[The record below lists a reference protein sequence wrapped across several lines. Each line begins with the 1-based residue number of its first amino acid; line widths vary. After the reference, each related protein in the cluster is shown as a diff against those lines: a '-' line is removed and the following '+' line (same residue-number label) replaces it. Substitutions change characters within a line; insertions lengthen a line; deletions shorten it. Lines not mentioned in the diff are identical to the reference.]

1 MNDLKTLQET
11 LGKPYFD
18 LEYLLTCLR
27 EVLEGNGE
35 TSLAT
40 FIPWIGVEQPQT
52 GQPDPDKLFHLY
64 SVCFQLLNI
73 VEVNGAMQTRRRKE
87 SESSA
92 GSING
97 LWANCFKDLRDQGD
111 GVGQIIEKIRD
122 VHVEPV
128 LTAHPTEAKRP
139 VVLDHYRELYVLFV
153 KLENSM
159 YTASEKEVIRDN
171 IKVVLNRLWHIE
183 DIHVTKPDV
192 YSELTNVLHY
202 FKNVFPELL
211 GIHDEKF
218 MQAWKGAGLDE
229 ALLQDPDHWPRISFG
244 SWVGG
249 DRDGHPLVTSSVTR
263 DTLQILRTNAIAGL
277 RDRLDGLSR
286 NLSIFCSIPE
296 AGKELQGRIEKLQRI
311 KGSGKLRKKYEGEA
325 FRYYVQL
332 LMLKLPDKSG
342 SKQYY
347 SSAEELIGDLY
358 ILRDA
363 LRDFGAETLARK
375 EVMRMI
381 RYVRT
386 FGFHLARLDV
396 RQNSHYYSQAL
407 SQLLASSLKHGE
419 DFGSWTEEKKRE
431 LLDRE
436 LQTNRPFVRNSD
448 GLDEQARESLAT
460 FKVLGDHI
468 RRYSSDALGPL
479 IISMTR
485 DVSDLLTVYL
495 LAREA
500 GLTRWTSGGLSCNL
514 PLVPLFETVEDLR
527 NSPKILNDF
536 LSHPV
541 TRNSLE
547 YQRRERGVD
556 DLVQEVMIGYS
567 DSNKDGGIMA
577 SAWNLYQ
584 AQSSLAETG
593 RKHGVRIRFFHG
605 KGGSISRG
613 AGPTHWFIRSLPTGT
628 VNGDIRV
635 TEQGETIERKYANK
649 GNAAYN
655 LELLIASTACSYLR
669 NGQSVPAPHPGEKI
683 MDYLVEKSLACYKEL
698 TGDPEF
704 LAFFSQATPIDAIE
718 ESKIG
723 SRPARRSG
731 KKSLSDLRA
740 IPWVFSW
747 SQTRFNL
754 TGWYGVG
761 FALESLME
769 REPEMFRKFVG
780 LVANDA
786 FIRYLLT
793 NVDTSLNAT
802 DEGIMDLYSSLV
814 EDPEIRENVMK
825 KISTEL
831 ERTRKMLNMI
841 LEKPISQRR
850 TSHYYST
857 LLRAGA
863 LEYLHHNQVRLL
875 GLWRKQKKEEVL
887 YSLLRSVNAIANA
900 MGNTG

>member
-1 MNDLKTLQET
+1 
-11 LGKPYFD
+11 
-18 LEYLLTCLR
+18 
-27 EVLEGNGE
+27 
-35 TSLAT
+35 
-40 FIPWIGVEQPQT
+40 
-52 GQPDPDKLFHLY
+52 
-64 SVCFQLLNI
+64 
-73 VEVNGAMQTRRRKE
+73 MQTRRRKE

-97 LWANCFKDLRDQGD
+97 LWANCFRELKGQGE
-111 GVGQIIEKIRD
+111 GVNQMIEKIRD

-139 VVLDHYRELYVLFV
+139 VVLDQYRELYVLFV

-159 YTASEKEVIRDN
+159 YTTSEKEVIRDN

-229 ALLQDPDHWPRISFG
+229 ASLQDPDQWPRISFG

-263 DTLQILRTNAIAGL
+263 DTLQILRMNAISGL
-277 RDRLDGLSR
+277 REQLDSLSR
-286 NLSIFCSIPE
+286 NLSIYCSLPE
-296 AGKELQGRIEKLQRI
+296 AGKALQDRIEKLQGI
-311 KGSGKLRKKYEGEA
+311 KGGGKLRKQYGAEA
-325 FRYYVQL
+325 FRYYVKL

-347 SSAEELIGDLY
+347 GSAEELIEDLY

-363 LRDFGAETLARK
+363 LRDAGAETLARK

-386 FGFHLARLDV
+386 FGFHLARLDI

-407 SQLLASSLKHGE
+407 SQLLAHSMKYGK
-419 DFGSWTEEKKRE
+419 DFGEWTEEKKRE

-436 LQTNRPFVRNSD
+436 LQTNRPFVRNDD
-448 GLDEQARESLAT
+448 GLDEQARESLST
-460 FKVLGDHI
+460 FKVLVDHI
-468 RRYSSDALGPL
+468 RRYNSAGLGPL

-485 DVSDLLTVYL
+485 SVSDLLTVYL

-500 GLTRWTSGGLSCNL
+500 GLTRWTSGGLACAL
-514 PLVPLFETVEDLR
+514 PLVPLFETIEDLR
-527 NSPKILNDF
+527 NSPQILDDY

-547 YQRRERGVD
+547 YQRSITGAEG
-556 DLVQEVMIGYS
+556 LVQEVMIGYS

-584 AQSSLAETG
+584 AQARLAETG

-613 AGPTHWFIRSLPTGT
+613 AGPTHWFIRSLPPGT
-628 VNGDIRV
+628 INGDIRV

-669 NGQSVPAPHPGEKI
+669 NGQSVPAPHPGEEI
-683 MDYLVEKSLACYKEL
+683 MDYLVEKSLEFYKEL

-718 ESKIG
+718 QSKIG

-761 FALESLME
+761 YALEILME
-769 REPEMFRKFVG
+769 EEPEMFQKFIG
-780 LVANDA
+780 LVENDS

-814 EDPEIRENVMK
+814 EDPSVRKTIMH
-825 KISTEL
+825 KISSEL
-831 ERTRKMLNMI
+831 ERTRKMLKMI
-841 LEKPISQRR
+841 LKKPISQRR
-850 TSHYYST
+850 TNHYYST
-857 LLRAGA
+857 LLRASA
-863 LEYLHHNQVRLL
+863 LEYLHRSQVKLL
-875 GLWRKQKKEEVL
+875 AMWRKQKNETLL